1 LRFDTSE
8 KRAEVE
14 GIFGGNFEVFC
25 IRFIIR
31 HSCVFTVYFQE
42 HSAEKGHNNT
52 TRITIGCATS
62 RRGCPAHATSTTH
75 LQGFTPL
82 YTLAAAGTGGGKK
95 DTEVWYQRKEEK
107 M

>member
-8 KRAEVE
+8 KRAEVG

-31 HSCVFTVYFQE
+31 HSCVSTVYFQE
-42 HSAEKGHNNT
+42 HSAEKGRNNT

-62 RRGCPAHATSTTH
+62 TRRGCPAHATSTTPSH
-75 LQGFTPL
+75 GFTSPL
-82 YTLAAAGTGGGKK
+82 HAGTGGGKK
-95 DTEVWYQRKEEK
+95 DTEVWYQRKAEN